1 MQRLAL
7 MGTILLTLI
16 YVPCLGKPPVGEAA
30 NEVPFSF
37 EKGYVIV
44 KAKIKRNV
52 EVEVII
58 STGAEYSVAD
68 EGLLDKYKISRLSS
82 GGPPIFLSDI
92 YGPLKVFTSVP
103 DVSIGEAKTTSLTM
117 GVSST
122 LAVSKV
128 LGREIF
134 GSLGANFFKDRVV
147 QVDFKKRVLR
157 FIDQSSSEL
166 SFDKKEGA
174 ISGGRIMLR
183 MIENEEPLRV
193 HLIRPIVE
201 NVTFNGKIAKL
212 LLDTGT
218 VTVIALSSS
227 AAKKLGCIVPSEK
240 GSPRSDR
247 VESLRLGAYELKN
260 VPVVIYAKGTSV
272 DQSLGEY
279 GAVAGSLF
287 LQNFIVT
294 LNFRTKV
301 VVLEHL

>member
-7 MGTILLTLI
+7 VSTILLTLM
-16 YVPCLGKPPVGEAA
+16 YVPCFAKSPVGDAA

-37 EKGYVIV
+37 EKGLVVV

-58 STGAEYSVAD
+58 STGAEYSSAD
-68 EGLLDKYKISRLSS
+68 EGLLDKYKISRISR

-117 GVSST
+117 GVGST
-122 LAVSKV
+122 SAVSKV

-134 GSLGANFFKDRVV
+134 GTLGANFFKDRVV
-147 QVDFKKRVLR
+147 QVDFKTKVLR
-157 FIDQSSSEL
+157 FIDQSSAEL
-166 SFDKKEGA
+166 SSDKNEGA
-174 ISGGRIMLR
+174 ISVGRITLR
-183 MIENEEPLRV
+183 MIENEEPLRE
-193 HLIRPIVE
+193 HFTRPVVE
-201 NVTFNGKIAKL
+201 NVTFNGKISKL

-227 AAKKLGCIVPSEK
+227 AAKKLGYTVPGEK
-240 GSPRSDR
+240 SAPRSDR
-247 VESLRLGAYELKN
+247 VESLTFGAYELKS
-260 VPVVIYAKGTSV
+260 VPVVIYAKGTSI

-294 LNFRTKV
+294 FNFRSKV
-301 VVLEHL
+301 VILEHV